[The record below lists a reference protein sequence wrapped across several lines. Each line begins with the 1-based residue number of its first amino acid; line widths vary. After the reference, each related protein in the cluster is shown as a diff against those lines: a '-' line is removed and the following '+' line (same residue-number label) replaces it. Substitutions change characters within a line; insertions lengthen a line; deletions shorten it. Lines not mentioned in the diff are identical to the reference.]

1 MMNTASRFRLRQ
13 GSQPS
18 GFGVTAGNLG
28 GFMPASGGFTG
39 DGVFAS
45 GLVEP
50 DALQGTAQ
58 SQLSSL
64 AGLDGA
70 PQFTPFVPPAT
81 APSAPVAPVA
91 GGGGYGGGEGDN
103 TASPGHSADMSPS
116 DAIGAG
122 HGPESGGWG
131 SPDGS
136 AGAHGGQ
143 SDGAGEGWMVGG
155 YTGHGHPAEPA
166 GTVHKGEVVI
176 PAEMVAR
183 YGLRPL
189 MALVE
194 GQVPPS
200 RLAAL
205 AGR

>member
-1 MMNTASRFRLRQ
+1 MTPSRFRPGLGFQ
-13 GSQPS
+13 AS
-18 GFGVTAGNLG
+18 GFGVTPGMGLG

-50 DALQGTAQ
+50 EALQGTAQ
-58 SQLSSL
+58 SQLSAL
-64 AGLDGA
+64 AGLDGP
-70 PQFTPFVPPAT
+70 PQYTPFVPPA
-81 APSAPVAPVA
+81 PEPAPVAA
-91 GGGGYGGGEGDN
+91 GYEAPMYGDGYGDN
-103 TASPGHSADMSPS
+103 TASPGHAADMSPS

-122 HGPESGGWG
+122 SGPESSGWG

-136 AGAHGGQ
+136 AGAHGGE

-155 YTGHGHPAEPA
+155 YTGHGHPAQPA

-205 AGR
+205 ARG